1 MFAIMGHNS
10 AIWHR
15 RALMLVHEPE
25 AAALTVLKEV
35 QEPIAM
41 SEGDTYIVV
50 DAGGGT
56 VDITC
61 HMVSEA
67 AVTVY
72 MLLSAYVNMPKL
84 FTESAVF

>member
-1 MFAIMGHNS
+1 MDLTPA
-10 AIWHR
+10 AC

-35 QEPIAM
+35 QDPIAM
-41 SEGDTYIVV
+41 SEGDTFVVV

-61 HMVSEA
+61 HVVGAVKFYAASEWLMC
-67 AVTVY
+67 VCSCLY
-72 MLLSAYVNMPKL
+72 M
-84 FTESAVF
+84 

>member
-1 MFAIMGHNS
+1 
-10 AIWHR
+10 
-15 RALMLVHEPE
+15 MLVHEPE

-41 SEGDTYIVV
+41 SEGDTYVVV

-61 HMVSEA
+61 HMVCEIVVTGCVLSVAFPPTEC
-67 AVTVY
+67 AVLT
-72 MLLSAYVNMPKL
+72 
-84 FTESAVF
+84 

>member
-1 MFAIMGHNS
+1 
-10 AIWHR
+10 
-15 RALMLVHEPE
+15 MLVHEPE

-41 SEGDTYIVV
+41 SEGDTYVVV

-61 HMVSEA
+61 HMVSEKLTGCVLSVA
-67 AVTVY
+67 LPVSPTEFAVLT
-72 MLLSAYVNMPKL
+72 
-84 FTESAVF
+84 